1 MLGNDLAHNGAIQQV
16 PGFLRRKRKAVNCE
30 ECRRSKLRCDRQNPC
45 GACKRRKRESSCSYE
60 ALSGPSVSR
69 KTRRQ
74 PVTTSASPA
83 LNGGAGSPSTPRR
96 KGVFSSTLRPEQ
108 PTSGLEKSPPGVHWE
123 TVLER
128 PVPEEDVND
137 TLSPL
142 SIGPRISLQEMIDSL
157 PPKSCCDYLVSHFFK
172 HISALF
178 PILHG
183 PTFQKQ
189 YTAFMQRPHDVDLPW
204 LALLFALCSLS
215 LNTLD
220 ESDPRLACVWSQ
232 LPSSVT
238 QGAST
243 VPVTVSVSRR
253 LLRTAITCLLQG
265 DFLIRHTFSTFEAL
279 LMVIYSLSHNE
290 SVDQGWALLG
300 MALNIGIA
308 LRCNVEQKNMGPIET
323 ERRRRCWAG
332 LLTLHTYQGMLF
344 RDFDMSYLLS
354 IEAPLPADVNDVDI
368 TSEGIVQQSC
378 SEPTQMSVMMA
389 KLRLF
394 RLSTQICRHTSGP
407 SRLDQQALR
416 NFDAAIADEQKQWD
430 AAYMVDGSPNILD
443 SNRYAYWCVLQT
455 QLYEAPILRDY
466 FWLLSGVTSLK
477 ALHAAVALN
486 SCLQDDTEHNLD
498 SVQGEIESLIARMA
512 DLSSRSHIC
521 LRAYRILRHLQA
533 QAGTGD
539 APTGSSETPFENLF
553 EDLTDIREWMD
564 ADLVDWN
571 LDGQFNVF
579 AP

>member
-1 MLGNDLAHNGAIQQV
+1 MLGNNLAHNGAIQQV

-45 GACKRRKRESSCSYE
+45 GACKRPKREYSCSYE

-69 KTRRQ
+69 KTHRQ

-96 KGVFSSTLRPEQ
+96 KGVFSSNLRPEQ

-157 PPKSCCDYLVSHFFK
+157 PPKSY
-172 HISALF
+172 
-178 PILHG
+178 
-183 PTFQKQ
+183 
-189 YTAFMQRPHDVDLPW
+189 
-204 LALLFALCSLS
+204 
-215 LNTLD
+215 

-232 LPSSVT
+232 LPSNVT

-368 TSEGIVQQSC
+368 TSEGVVQQSR

-455 QLYEAPILRDY
+455 YAHHLYLLLHRPFHHSKAPYFLPMSRERCISSSTALISLHRQLYEAPILRDY

-498 SVQGEIESLIARMA
+498 SFRGEIESLIARMA

-521 LRAYRILRHLQA
+521 LRAYRILRHLQ
-533 QAGTGD
+533 
-539 APTGSSETPFENLF
+539 
-553 EDLTDIREWMD
+553 
-564 ADLVDWN
+564 
-571 LDGQFNVF
+571 
-579 AP
+579 

>member
-1 MLGNDLAHNGAIQQV
+1 MLGNNLAHNGAIQQV

-332 LLTLHTYQGMLF
+332 LLTLRTYQGMLF

-498 SVQGEIESLIARMA
+498 SFRGEIESLIARMA